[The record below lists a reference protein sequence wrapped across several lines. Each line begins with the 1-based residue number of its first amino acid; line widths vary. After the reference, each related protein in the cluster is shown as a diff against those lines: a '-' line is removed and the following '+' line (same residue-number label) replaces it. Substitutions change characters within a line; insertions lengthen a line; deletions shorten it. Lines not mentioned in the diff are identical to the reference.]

1 MAAKNPISNLV
12 DAILDNRGS
21 GRGQMGMGMG
31 AGPAQMA
38 QMERAFAEG
47 QSMAR
52 GGRMNMA
59 AMGPSMMNTQGQ
71 AFVNDFAGGAVMQPR
86 AGGSWADEFQAGP
99 MAAAPAHFEQIFQQQ
114 KMQQMA
120 QMEAAWEAQ
129 KMEQIWAQEQQQME
143 AAWQEQAVVQNMQQ
157 QQQQANMAQAW
168 ANSAPAMEQAWQNS
182 APQMDAAWAASQAPL
197 EAAWAASQGPLD
209 AAWAQSQ
216 APLDA
221 AWAESQAPL
230 EAAWQESNPLET
242 AWQDSAALETAW
254 ADSDELLQAWE
265 ASNANLESA
274 WADATAAPSYLFDQ
288 ENPFLGAAD
297 AFEQGLALFEQGK
310 LKQAILAFEA
320 VVQQDQTH
328 ADGWRMLGQS
338 HAENDE
344 DRKAISCLQRA
355 VEEDPYNL
363 DALLALGVSYVN
375 ELDSQRALNTLK
387 AWVEHNPQFE
397 GLEFKADEYSD
408 GTLMDEVMQLMVA
421 AAKQAEG
428 QSVAD
433 VQVVL
438 GVLYNVS
445 RDYDAAAECFRIACA
460 ASDQDYTLWNKLG
473 ATQANGSMSEE
484 AIPAY
489 HKALELKP
497 KYARGWL
504 NLGISHANL
513 GNYNEGAWQPATRCR
528 KTHIVA

>member
-1 MAAKNPISNLV
+1 
-12 DAILDNRGS
+12 
-21 GRGQMGMGMG
+21 
-31 AGPAQMA
+31 
-38 QMERAFAEG
+38 
-47 QSMAR
+47 
-52 GGRMNMA
+52 
-59 AMGPSMMNTQGQ
+59 
-71 AFVNDFAGGAVMQPR
+71 
-86 AGGSWADEFQAGP
+86 

-120 QMEAAWEAQ
+120 QMEAAWEQQ
-129 KMEQIWAQEQQQME
+129 KMEAVWSQQQQQME
-143 AAWQEQAVVQNMQQ
+143 AAWQEQSMHVAAQQ
-157 QQQQANMAQAW
+157 QQQNMAAAW

-182 APQMDAAWAASQAPL
+182 APQMDAAWQNSAAPLEAAWAASQAPL
-197 EAAWAASQGPLD
+197 EAAWAASQAPLE
-209 AAWAQSQ
+209 AAWQESQ
-216 APLDA
+216 APLEA
-221 AWAESQAPL
+221 AWQESMAPL
-230 EAAWQESNPLET
+230 EAAWQESNPLEA
-242 AWQDSAALETAW
+242 AWQDSAALENAW
-254 ADSDELLQAWE
+254 GESDELLQAWE
-265 ASNANLESA
+265 ESNANLESA
-274 WADATAAPSYLFDQ
+274 WAEATATPSYLFSGD
-288 ENPFLGAAD
+288 NPFLDAAD
-297 AFEQGLALFEQGK
+297 AFEQGLVLFEQGK

-320 VVQQDQTH
+320 VVQQDHTH

-460 ASDQDYTLWNKLG
+460 ASDSDYTLWNKLG
-473 ATQANGSMSEE
+473 ATQANGSKSEE

-489 HKALELKP
+489 HRALELKP

-513 GNYNEGAWQPATRCR
+513 GNYNEGL
-528 KTHIVA
+528 